1 MQRMAMSDNRSTGLR
16 FAAVSLKKTLSA
28 GTRVTFRKR
37 YRVRR
42 LIAVASSVLTLFIG
56 GLVIY
61 PQSVQAVLEIDIDKG
76 QIRGIPIAI
85 VPFGE
90 RGVSSLPYDVAQIIE
105 DDLSSSGRFDPIS
118 RADFLSRPT
127 DEDIVFKDWRLIK
140 AEALVVGFIEDRGDG
155 LLNMQFRLMDVFGGK
170 QIDAVRYPTRRD
182 GLREQAHIISDR
194 IYEALTG
201 ERGAFD
207 TKIAYVSKR
216 NSGDGKLESRMWV
229 ADYDGQNRQPA
240 ITVENGAI
248 LGLAYAPDR
257 TRIAFVTQEAD
268 GSYSLNIF
276 HTRGDRDILL
286 ESRSSVITSPAWS
299 PDGSKL
305 AYATSEFD
313 GNVEIYVRDV
323 ASGQDRRLTDNPSI
337 DLYPNFSPDGRS
349 IAFTS
354 NRSGKNQIYEMPVNG
369 GRATRISTQGKE
381 NQQARY
387 SPDGKQLVL
396 ISNQGNGENVA
407 ILDLVSKTTTV
418 LSDTRFDESPSFA
431 PNGKMV
437 VYSTKSGGKRY
448 LRVVTT
454 DGNFNYNLDSDDP
467 IVMEPSWSPFRPEK

>member
-1 MQRMAMSDNRSTGLR
+1 MRRMVTPDQYVA
-16 FAAVSLKKTLSA
+16 LSA
-28 GTRVTFRKR
+28 IADTAAKVKR
-37 YRVRR
+37 RRETIQRRNYR
-42 LIAVASSVLTLFIG
+42 SVLGMFTVLVAFIISATLI
-56 GLVIY
+56 
-61 PQSVQAVLEIDIDKG
+61 PTSVHAVLEIEIDKG
-76 QIRGIPIAI
+76 QVRGIPIAI

-90 RGVSSLPYDVAQIIE
+90 RGVTSLPYDVAKVIE
-105 DDLSSSGRFDPIS
+105 DDLRSSGRFEPIS
-118 RADFLSRPT
+118 REDFLSRPT
-127 DEDIVFKDWRLIK
+127 DEDINFKDWRLIK
-140 AEALVVGFIEDRGDG
+140 AEALVVGFVEDRGDG
-155 LLNMQFRLMDVFGGK
+155 LLNLQFRLMDVFGGK

-201 ERGAFD
+201 EPGAFD
-207 TKIAYVSKR
+207 TKIAYVTKR
-216 NSGDGKLESRMWV
+216 NGADGKLESRMWV

-240 ITVENGAI
+240 MNVPNGAI

-257 TRIAFVTQEAD
+257 SRIAFVTQESD

-276 HTRGDRDILL
+276 YTTGDREILM
-286 ESRSSVITSPAWS
+286 ESRRVITSPAWS
-299 PDGSKL
+299 PDGSQL
-305 AYATSEFD
+305 AFATSEFD
-313 GNVEIYVRDV
+313 GNVEIYVRDI
-323 ASGQDRRLTDNPSI
+323 ASGKDRRLTDNPSI
-337 DLYPNFSPDGRS
+337 DLYPSWSPDART

-354 NRSGKNQIYEMPVNG
+354 NRSGKNQIYTMPVNG

-407 ILDLVSKTTTV
+407 LFDLASKTTTV

-437 VYSTKSGGKRY
+437 VFSTKSAGKRY

-454 DGNFNYNLDSDDP
+454 DGNFNYNLDSEDP
-467 IVMEPSWSPFRPEK
+467 IVMEPSWSPFRPERR